1 MEEGRC
7 GVLCEGKWCGALRSV
22 RGEGGSC
29 VEMIEQKNSKVEVE
43 GRQQEGQRQLKQLST
58 APGL

>member
-1 MEEGRC
+1 M
-7 GVLCEGKWCGALRSV
+7 LCEGKWCGALRSV

-43 GRQQEGQRQLKQLST
+43 GRQQEGHLEEGQRQLKQLST